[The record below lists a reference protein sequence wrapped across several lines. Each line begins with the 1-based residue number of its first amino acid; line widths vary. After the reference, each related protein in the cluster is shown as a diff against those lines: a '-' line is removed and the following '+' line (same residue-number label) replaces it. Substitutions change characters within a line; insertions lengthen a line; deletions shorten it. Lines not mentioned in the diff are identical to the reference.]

1 MRRSFRVATVFT
13 GVAAVAGGFG
23 PTALAAAASRS
34 GSITNVVCGANNGG
48 LSTWVHMYYP
58 NDDHP
63 AECVGGEG
71 WTTAN
76 ATIASLCPGNN
87 FGDLFGSIGTRKSSL
102 AFYASEGRHTVEA
115 LTGVNNAYF
124 RISRIAISSWSGE
137 AQCLG

>member
-63 AECVGGEG
+63 AECFGNRG
-71 WTTAN
+71 TTPAKV
-76 ATIASLCPGNN
+76 TIDQLCPGNN
-87 FGDLFGSIGTRKSSL
+87 SGSLLGSVGTFHDVIS
-102 AFYASEGRHTVEA
+102 FHPGQGRHSDPYWDHV
-115 LTGVNNAYF
+115 VSAYF
-124 RISRIAISSWSGE
+124 RISKVHISGWSGD
-137 AQCLG
+137 AKCT

>member
-23 PTALAAAASRS
+23 PTALAAAATRS

-63 AECVGGEG
+63 AECFGNRG
-71 WTTAN
+71 TTPAEV
-76 ATIASLCPGNN
+76 TISQLCPGNN
-87 FGDLFGSIGTRKSSL
+87 RGYLQGSVATFHGVISFHPGQ
-102 AFYASEGRHTVEA
+102 GRHSDPYWDHA
-115 LTGVNNAYF
+115 LSAYF
-124 RISRIAISSWSGE
+124 RVSIVHISGWSGD
-137 AQCLG
+137 AKCT